1 MELNKKELN
10 KNELELT
17 ITVKVNEMEKFLK
30 LSAERLSKTAKIA
43 GFRPG
48 KAPYDKV
55 VQELGEMKIH
65 EAALDDILTHY
76 FWQAIDDNKIQ
87 AIGQPKI
94 DIEKFAPGNDLVFK
108 ATVALLPKVKLGKY
122 TGFNIK
128 KQEVKID
135 KVELNKVMD
144 DLREMRVKEV
154 IKKEAVAKGDKVQ
167 IDFKVSCDGKPI
179 EQGSAEKYPLVVGDG
194 RMIPGFEEEVIGLK
208 SGDEKKFKLKFP
220 ENYHDKAVAGK
231 ECEFEIKV
239 HDVFK
244 RELPELNDEFVKSLG
259 QFEGVEDFKQKV
271 EENIKSEKSFKE
283 SQRAEI
289 EMLDK
294 IVDAAEFG
302 DVPELL
308 IDAESHKMVH
318 ELQNS
323 IESQG
328 MSWEQYLSSIK
339 KDHDALQKDMTEGAE
354 RRVKTSLLMRE
365 IAAKENLRVE
375 AKEVEEQLQKLAE
388 QYKDNVQA
396 QENLKSDGYKKYL
409 ENNMNNDKVLEY
421 LRKENIVE

>member
-48 KAPYDKV
+48 KAPYDKI

-244 RELPELNDEFVKSLG
+244 RELPELDDEFVKSLG

>member
-17 ITVKVNEMEKFLK
+17 ITVKVDEMEKFLK

-48 KAPYDKV
+48 KAPYDKI
-55 VQELGEMKIH
+55 VQELGEMKIY

-154 IKKEAVAKGDKVQ
+154 IKKEAVVKGDKAQV
-167 IDFKVSCDGKPI
+167 DFKVSCDGKPI
-179 EQGSAEKYPLVVGDG
+179 EQGSAEKYPLVVGEG

-208 SGDEKKFKLKFP
+208 AGDEKKFKLKFP

-244 RELPELNDEFVKSLG
+244 RELPELDDEFVKSLG
-259 QFEGVEDFKQKV
+259 QFESVEDFKQKV

-283 SQRAEI
+283 SQRVEI

-294 IVDAAEFG
+294 IVDAAEFE
-302 DVPELL
+302 DIPELL

-318 ELQNS
+318 ELQSS

-339 KDHDALQKDMTEGAE
+339 KDHDALQKDMVEGAE

-365 IAAKENLRVE
+365 IAAKENLRVD

-388 QYKDNVQA
+388 QYKDNAQA

>member
-48 KAPYDKV
+48 KAPYDKI